1 MNCTEG
7 EHQLPFFI
15 LEKNCM
21 RRGQALVTANDSG
34 VSLNHLKKIYRSN
47 GAEQN
52 EMQSE
57 KNCHL
62 NSPNITGVNFEHGNH
77 PNCKH
82 LCTTLK
88 IRKSCTVC
96 NKGYRIERHMHRLP
110 PPKDFAERLE
120 NVFRGHRNTHTR
132 LVQLTQ
138 LKWTLQGCHKW
149 NWTSCWTARLL
160 TKQFLV
166 RTRTSYEHPE
176 NSQSVGAK
184 PCSKRSPK

>member
-21 RRGQALVTANDSG
+21 RRGHAVVTANDSG
-34 VSLNHLKKIYRSN
+34 VSLNHLKKTYRSN

-57 KNCHL
+57 KKCHL
-62 NSPNITGVNFEHGNH
+62 NSPNITGVNFEHRNH

-88 IRKSCTVC
+88 IRKDCTVC
-96 NKGYRIERHMHRLP
+96 NRGYRIERHTHRLP

-132 LVQLTQ
+132 LVQLT
-138 LKWTLQGCHKW
+138 
-149 NWTSCWTARLL
+149 
-160 TKQFLV
+160 
-166 RTRTSYEHPE
+166 
-176 NSQSVGAK
+176 
-184 PCSKRSPK
+184 